1 MYVTREDDDMSRV
14 NGSVLLVGSIP
25 GQDAEQAMRFCGRE
39 LGDRL
44 GFLPDGETGF
54 RKIWINFLAA
64 TIYAANDALETVNRP
79 EPVNPDDPDE
89 WRTASDSWVPKGYHD
104 HWQFR
109 IKEGRQVRFDH
120 IGYAQEAVAS
130 YQVFKQLR
138 SEGLITAHQRF
149 MVAMP
154 MCESAVRPFL
164 GKAGEHDY
172 DRIAGAYTEAM
183 SREIPKMLE
192 VIPAGDLAIQWDIC
206 MEMLAV
212 DVNDDHSALFPWKPG
227 GEAMERYAGTVR
239 TFSKFLPEDVFL
251 GLHFCYGDL
260 GHKHFIEPRSL
271 ENAARIA
278 TASVQAIERTIDFC
292 HIPVPRDRH
301 DDAYFAPLADWPE
314 RAGRLFLGLV
324 HHTGGVEGT
333 RRRLATA
340 KRYIDNFGI
349 ATECGFGRRPRDT
362 LPELMRIHR
371 EIADAL

>member
-1 MYVTREDDDMSRV
+1 MSRV
-14 NGSVLLVGSIP
+14 DASVLLVGSIP
-25 GQDAEQAMRFCGRE
+25 GKDAQEAMRFCARE

-89 WRTASDSWVPKGYHD
+89 WREENDHWVPRGYHD

-109 IKEGRQVRFDH
+109 IKEGRQVYFDRL
-120 IGYAQEAVAS
+120 GYAQEAVAS

-138 SEGLITAHQRF
+138 SEGLITADQRF

-164 GKAGEHDY
+164 GKAGENDY
-172 DRIAGAYTEAM
+172 DMISAAYTEAM
-183 SREIPKMLE
+183 SREVPTMLE
-192 VIPAGDLAIQWDIC
+192 VIPAEDLVIQWDIC

-212 DVNDDHSALFPWKPG
+212 DVNDNHSALFPWKPG
-227 GEAMERYAGTVR
+227 GEAMERYTATVR
-239 TFSKFLPEDVFL
+239 TCSDFVPEDVLL

-260 GHKHFIEPRSL
+260 GHRHFIEPRSL
-271 ENAARIA
+271 ENATRIA
-278 TASVQAIERTIDFC
+278 TESVKAIGRTIDFC

-301 DDAYFAPLADWPE
+301 DDAYFAPLSDWPE
-314 RAGRLFLGLV
+314 NAGKLFLGLV
-324 HHTGGVEGT
+324 HHTDSVEGT
-333 RRRLATA
+333 RRRLTTA
-340 KRYIDNFGI
+340 KRHIGNFGI
-349 ATECGFGRRPRDT
+349 ATECGFGRRPAET
-362 LPELMRIHR
+362 LPELMRVHR
-371 EIADAL
+371 EIAELL